1 MSGLRMPAVAVLA
14 VALVLGFELAAGG
27 LDYAP
32 AAVPDPCA
40 LHPWRDTHGLTDI
53 ENRVAL
59 SALAGAA
66 CELHVSREE
75 LVLAFASDS
84 RLQSFRRTHHITD
97 DRLAE
102 AARAGL
108 MRAIDDA
115 ERAGRLN
122 GFAATALR
130 FAAEHA
136 PADQIT
142 ALVRRLLG

>member
-1 MSGLRMPAVAVLA
+1 MNALRFPAVAILA
-14 VALVLGFELAAGG
+14 VVIVLGVELAAGG

-32 AAVPDPCA
+32 AAVADPCA
-40 LHPWRDTHGLTDI
+40 PYPWRDTHGLTDI
-53 ENRVAL
+53 ANRVAL

-66 CELHVSREE
+66 CDLQVSRED
-75 LVLAFASDS
+75 LVLAFASDAQ
-84 RLQSFRRTHHITD
+84 LETFRRTHHITD
-97 DRLAE
+97 ERLAE

-108 MRAIDDA
+108 LRAIDDA

-122 GFAATALR
+122 GLAATALR

-136 PADQIT
+136 PAEQII

>member
-1 MSGLRMPAVAVLA
+1 MSTLRLPVVAALV
-14 VALVLGFELAAGG
+14 VALVLGVELAAGG

-32 AAVPDPCA
+32 AAVADPCQ
-40 LHPWRDTHGLTDI
+40 LHPWQDTHGLTDI

-66 CELHVSREE
+66 CELHVSRED
-75 LVLAFASDS
+75 LVLAFASDA
-84 RLQSFRRTHHITD
+84 RLETFRRAHHITD
-97 DRLAE
+97 ERLSE

-122 GFAATALR
+122 GLAATALR

-136 PADQIT
+136 PADQSI

>member
-1 MSGLRMPAVAVLA
+1 MSTLRLPVVAILV
-14 VALVLGFELAAGG
+14 VALVLGVELAAGG
-27 LDYAP
+27 LAYAP
-32 AAVPDPCA
+32 AAVADPCEP
-40 LHPWRDTHGLTDI
+40 HPWQDTHGLTDI

-66 CELHVSREE
+66 CDLHVSRED
-75 LVLAFASDS
+75 LVLAFASDA
-84 RLQSFRRTHHITD
+84 RLETFRRAHHITD
-97 DRLAE
+97 ERLSE

-122 GFAATALR
+122 GLAATALR

-136 PADQIT
+136 PADQII

>member
-1 MSGLRMPAVAVLA
+1 MNGLRMPALAVVAVA
-14 VALVLGFELAAGG
+14 VVLGFELAAGG

-32 AAVPDPCA
+32 AAVPNPCA

-66 CELHVSREE
+66 CALHVSRED
-75 LVLAFASDS
+75 LVLDFATDA
-84 RLQSFRRTHHITD
+84 RLRSFRSAHHITD

-108 MRAIDDA
+108 LRAIDDA

-122 GFAATALR
+122 GLAATALR

>member
-1 MSGLRMPAVAVLA
+1 MSGLRMPVVAILA

-108 MRAIDDA
+108 IRAIDDA

-122 GFAATALR
+122 GLAATALR

>member
-1 MSGLRMPAVAVLA
+1 VSWLRLPAVALLA
-14 VALVLGFELAAGG
+14 VAVVLGVQLAAGG

-32 AAVPDPCA
+32 AAVADPCA
-40 LHPWRDTHGLTDI
+40 PRPWPDTHGLTDI

-66 CELHVSREE
+66 CKLHVSREE
-75 LVLAFASDS
+75 LVLAFASDA
-84 RLQSFRRTHHITD
+84 RLRTFRRTHHITD
-97 DRLAE
+97 ERLAG

-108 MRAIDDA
+108 LRAIDDA

-122 GFAATALR
+122 GLEATALR

-136 PADQIT
+136 PADQIIG
-142 ALVRRLLG
+142 LVRRLLG

>member
-1 MSGLRMPAVAVLA
+1 MTDPRLPAVAVLA
-14 VALVLGFELAAGG
+14 VGAVLGYQISAGG

-32 AAVPDPCA
+32 AAVANPCRPQ
-40 LHPWRDTHGLTDI
+40 PWRDTHGLTDV

-66 CELHVSREE
+66 CKLHVSRED
-75 LVLAFASDS
+75 LVLAFANDAGLK
-84 RLQSFRRTHHITD
+84 RFRQAHHITD
-97 DRLAE
+97 ERLND
-102 AARAGL
+102 AAKAGL

-122 GFAATALR
+122 GFEALALR
-130 FAAEHA
+130 LAAENV

-142 ALVRRLLG
+142 GLVRRLLG